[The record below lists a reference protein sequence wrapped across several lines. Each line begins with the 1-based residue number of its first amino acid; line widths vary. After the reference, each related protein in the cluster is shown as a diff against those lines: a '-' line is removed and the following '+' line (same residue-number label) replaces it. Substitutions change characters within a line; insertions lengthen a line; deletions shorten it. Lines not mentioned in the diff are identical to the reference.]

1 MTLNQNH
8 MDSGN
13 QFYQWQQ
20 SALFACDARMDERA
34 FAFGDGFFSTIGVY
48 DGQMIC
54 ANLHQKR
61 ILAGLAAFK
70 LGLDDERLM
79 FDLAEL
85 AGQINQGIIK
95 IIITR
100 AVQAVR
106 GYGFVADHQ
115 HGNTAQIFIKVMPLP
130 IYQQVAFFRGIPV
143 QPVQPRSM
151 VLLDSQIAHRPARL
165 SGIKLI
171 GCAEQVLAHSELL
184 AHQQADGGIADG
196 LVANVHGDWV
206 CATMGNIFY
215 QLDNRGLDNGQW
227 YTPPVD
233 KSGVLGVM
241 RTAIIHQNLLGAVSE
256 RVLTTA
262 DLVSVRRLVSTNAV
276 RGITPIS
283 QLCVG
288 DDRLP
293 LDTQILLS

>member
-54 ANLHQKR
+54 ADLHQKR

-70 LGLDDERLM
+70 LGLDDEWLM
-79 FDLAEL
+79 SDLAEL
-85 AGQINQGIIK
+85 AWQINQGIIK

-100 AVQAVR
+100 AVQSVR

-115 HGNTAQIFIKVMPLP
+115 HGNTAQVFIKVMPSP
-130 IYQQVAFFRGIPV
+130 IYRQVAFVRGIPV

-184 AHQQADGGIADG
+184 AHQQADGSIADG

-215 QLDNRGLDNGQW
+215 QLGEQW

-262 DLVSVRRLVSTNAV
+262 DLVSVRKLISTNAV
-276 RGITPIS
+276 RGVTPMS

-293 LDTQILLS
+293 LDSQILLS